1 VGRGAPLRLEG
12 SRRLARG
19 ALTYNRRKPDRGRD
33 ATQPGQIPARGWRD
47 IALRVWRDLERD
59 NISLI
64 AAGLAM
70 YGLLAVFPALA
81 AVISLYGLL
90 FTPDDVIRHMK
101 GFSAILPPGVWDIFN
116 AQLQDV
122 ARRQSGTLTLAAV
135 LAAVVALGS
144 ARSGM
149 ASLMRAANIAYQER
163 ESRSLLRRLHVSLA
177 FTLGALVGLI
187 LLVALGVAAPL
198 VLHVFSESPW
208 IHGVLAVIR
217 WTLLWIFAVLGCAAT
232 YRFAPARAPARWHW
246 VSVGSVVAATLWIA
260 GSALFAFYVGTVGSY
275 TVVYGALGGVV
286 VLLLWFYL
294 SSFFLILGAEINA
307 ETERQTR
314 CDTTAGTESPLGTRG
329 AFAADT
335 VGPTSEEMA
344 DGDVNRGNRS
354 LKPRRRRPAE

>member
-1 VGRGAPLRLEG
+1 
-12 SRRLARG
+12 
-19 ALTYNRRKPDRGRD
+19 
-33 ATQPGQIPARGWRD
+33 
-47 IALRVWRDLERD
+47 VWRDLERD

-232 YRFAPARAPARWHW
+232 YRFAPARALGGRSDALDRRQRTVRFLCRNRRQLHGGVWRPRGRCGAVIVVLPVELLSDTGCRDQRRDRTSDAMRHHRRHRVPARNARRVCGRH
-246 VSVGSVVAATLWIA
+246 
-260 GSALFAFYVGTVGSY
+260 
-275 TVVYGALGGVV
+275 GGPD
-286 VLLLWFYL
+286 F
-294 SSFFLILGAEINA
+294 
-307 ETERQTR
+307 
-314 CDTTAGTESPLGTRG
+314 
-329 AFAADT
+329 
-335 VGPTSEEMA
+335 
-344 DGDVNRGNRS
+344 RGNG
-354 LKPRRRRPAE
+354 RR